1 MGPIVALTDARL
13 LAKLVAL
20 YRKVQKR
27 HAHVQQSMAKVGVD
41 AFLSGHEG
49 WYFHPGLRTDKDKR
63 D

>member
-1 MGPIVALTDARL
+1 VALTDSRPAAW
-13 LAKLVAL
+13 LAAL
-20 YRKVQKR
+20 YRKLQKR

-49 WYFHPGLRTDKDKR
+49 WYFHPGLPTREDKR